1 MMGLTP
7 SDFFFC
13 LRLLLSGHL
22 LLKQEESFSDSSTF
36 HENSTKVLDPVD
48 RLWGQL
54 FVLVGS
60 FMIGEHYLGFGIIDV
75 EMDR

>member
-48 RLWGQL
+48 RL
-54 FVLVGS
+54 
-60 FMIGEHYLGFGIIDV
+60 
-75 EMDR
+75 